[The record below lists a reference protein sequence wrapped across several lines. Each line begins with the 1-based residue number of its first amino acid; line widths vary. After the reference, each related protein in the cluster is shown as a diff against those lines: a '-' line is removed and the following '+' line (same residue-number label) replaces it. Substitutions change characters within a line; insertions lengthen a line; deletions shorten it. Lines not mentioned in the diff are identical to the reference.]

1 MMRTRLLF
9 AILVVSLV
17 FVSCDQESKTVI
29 DNEEIVNG
37 NDDNGNGDNDSEPI
51 DTSIVITEGS
61 VVEHDFTRGEVCPLE
76 VYLTDQEKSLLE
88 SGQAFAI
95 ELFKRDA
102 QINSTQNTC
111 ISPLSIQVLL
121 GLLNNGLKSD
131 IANKMQEIMF
141 GPDASV
147 EAINTGFSKLSE
159 SLEATNCVLLSNA
172 IWFKKGI
179 ALNNDFL
186 NTGLNVYHATVK
198 NLDFGNPQ
206 VAMDSICQWAYDNS
220 YGLLK
225 NLGIEVRGNTIMV
238 LGNLVWFASAWKTP
252 FDTHS
257 TKPGKFTLADGSKK
271 EVDMMQQMGIMSY
284 SVLDKYKVLSLPF
297 ENNSFRMD
305 FYVPTNGYTV
315 DSIIPEI
322 DWSAGPKGGG
332 RVSLQMPKFTIGYS
346 TDVRT
351 LLSDLGMSEL
361 FNVGVFDRMTNWDR
375 DSHLTQFKQ
384 DTKIK
389 VEEGGVEAVAAS
401 TASYEPRGGS
411 IYNFNID
418 RPFVYAIRDNA
429 TGSFLFM
436 GRVNDI

>member
-1 MMRTRLLF
+1 
-9 AILVVSLV
+9 
-17 FVSCDQESKTVI
+17 
-29 DNEEIVNG
+29 
-37 NDDNGNGDNDSEPI
+37 
-51 DTSIVITEGS
+51 
-61 VVEHDFTRGEVCPLE
+61 
-76 VYLTDQEKSLLE
+76 
-88 SGQAFAI
+88 
-95 ELFKRDA
+95 
-102 QINSTQNTC
+102 
-111 ISPLSIQVLL
+111 
-121 GLLNNGLKSD
+121 
-131 IANKMQEIMF
+131 MF
-141 GPDASV
+141 GPDAPV

-284 SVLDKYKVLSLPF
+284 NVLDKYKVLSLPF

-305 FYVPTNGYTV
+305 FYVPSNGYTV

-322 DWSAGPKGGG
+322 DWTSAPKGGG
-332 RVSLQMPKFTIGYS
+332 RVSLQMPKFTIDYS
-346 TDVRT
+346 ADVRN
-351 LLSDLGMSEL
+351 LLENLGMSEL
-361 FNVGVFDRMTNWDR
+361 FNVGVFDRMTNLDNNA
-375 DSHLTQFKQ
+375 HLTQFKQ

-401 TASYEPRGGS
+401 TASYEVRAS
-411 IYNFNID
+411 YYNFNID

-436 GRVNDI
+436 GRVNDL